1 MFFGEKRKPAV
12 QFTVDKL
19 QFDGGYRFVKHSWYN
34 MNIYARN

>member
-1 MFFGEKRKPAV
+1 MLFGEKRKPAV